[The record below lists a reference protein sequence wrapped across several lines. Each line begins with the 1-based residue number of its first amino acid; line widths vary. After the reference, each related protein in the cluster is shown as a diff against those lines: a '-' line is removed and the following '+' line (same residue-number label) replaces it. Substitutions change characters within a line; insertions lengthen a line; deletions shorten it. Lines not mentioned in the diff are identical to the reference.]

1 METTMLKASFMLLI
15 PGFENGS
22 GYEEF
27 TGLSHRYLSWLP
39 SRTVLEEMLGTSGWG
54 NSITSI
60 AVVDE
65 NSGPVLGIHV
75 GLIMGSPYV

>member
-22 GYEEF
+22 GCEEC

-39 SRTVLEEMLGTSGWG
+39 WRTVLEEMLGT
-54 NSITSI
+54 
-60 AVVDE
+60 
-65 NSGPVLGIHV
+65 
-75 GLIMGSPYV
+75 